1 MHGIPYFLC
10 AGALPHDQSE
20 IDDKDQSSGR
30 GVREAGALPR
40 AIYLGGHWE
49 MMEAF
54 QLDLLRT
61 DELDIALRLS
71 YLEHSGGAA
80 GAGSA
85 DDKEA
90 RRKEKKKQKDLK
102 VGKNARSLLSLVLW
116 CPARCTSSWALERPQ
131 LLPAK
136 CAVRLA

>member
-1 MHGIPYFLC
+1 
-10 AGALPHDQSE
+10 
-20 IDDKDQSSGR
+20 
-30 GVREAGALPR
+30 
-40 AIYLGGHWE
+40 
-49 MMEAF
+49 MEAS
-54 QLDLLRT
+54 QLELLRT

-102 VGKNARSLLSLVLW
+102 VGNCPRLVALLVL
-116 CPARCTSSWALERPQ
+116 PP
-131 LLPAK
+131 
-136 CAVRLA
+136 VVN